1 MPRPRIGITTSYE
14 DQTQKL
20 SHYYVRAIEAAGG
33 LPLIVPVLEADDS
46 VTEFTDLL
54 DGLLITGGPA
64 ITDGLIGDLPTDLE
78 DTDPARVRSDKR
90 IFDAFTARPIM
101 GICYGMQFIN
111 ARAGGTIYA
120 DVMAHQTGTQPHSY
134 ARGGRQHDVELTQG
148 SRLHDIFDRDHL
160 AVNTYHVQAV
170 AQIGRGLRPVAY
182 SPDGVVEAI
191 ESEDGRLLGVQFHPE
206 RMLDVTLPL
215 FKDFVDRCRHA

>member
-1 MPRPRIGITTSYE
+1 MPRPRIGITTSFE
-14 DQTQKL
+14 DKTQRV
-20 SHYYVRAIEAAGG
+20 SHYYIRAIEAAGG
-33 LPLIVPVLEADDS
+33 LPLIVPILDSAEAVS
-46 VTEFTDLL
+46 EFAALL

-64 ITDGLIGDLPTDLE
+64 ITEGMIGDLPTDLN
-78 DTDPARVRSDKR
+78 DTDPARVRSDR
-90 IFDAFTARPIM
+90 MIFEAFSNRPVL

-120 DVMAHQTGTQPHSY
+120 DLMAQQAGTQPHSTG
-134 ARGGRQHDVELTQG
+134 RGGTQHDIRLEAG
-148 SRLHDIFDRDHL
+148 SHLRDVFGKDRLE
-160 AVNTYHVQAV
+160 VNTYHIQAV
-170 AQIGRGLRPVAY
+170 AEVGKGLRAVAY

-206 RMLDVTLPL
+206 HMLDVTLPL